1 MESGVLVA
9 IEGAAIFGLVL
20 GFGVWQLWSLK
31 RDNARAKAEEDAKR
45 ARQADR
51 TASEKPDA

>member
-9 IEGAAIFGLVL
+9 IEGAAIFALVL

-31 RDNARAKAEEDAKR
+31 RDNARAKADEEARR
-45 ARQADR
+45 AAEADR
-51 TASEKPDA
+51 NAGNSGTG